1 MAQAKPATQERPP
14 GRQATAQSAMS
25 LEITEIAGFTPTGGK
40 RITVTRMATLKHWRP
55 VGHVTGSARPCRRAP
70 ILHRVIRLRGHLSLH
85 KWSGLVY
92 DGGMSSRMTINPA
105 RLSDDDWGRVRA
117 FIDSAKQ
124 RGEVVDFSTRVELLT
139 PAEVAARLGMSRST
153 VLRRIA
159 DGEIK
164 ATKVGTHHRIPL
176 NEYERYSRELIRRM
190 AEASAADIEAELF
203 GE

>member
-1 MAQAKPATQERPP
+1 
-14 GRQATAQSAMS
+14 
-25 LEITEIAGFTPTGGK
+25 
-40 RITVTRMATLKHWRP
+40 
-55 VGHVTGSARPCRRAP
+55 
-70 ILHRVIRLRGHLSLH
+70 
-85 KWSGLVY
+85 
-92 DGGMSSRMTINPA
+92 MTINPA

-139 PAEVAARLGMSRST
+139 PADVAARLGMSRST

-176 NEYERYSRELIRRM
+176 NEYERYSQDLIRRM
-190 AEASAADIEAELF
+190 TEASAADIEAELF
-203 GE
+203 GD